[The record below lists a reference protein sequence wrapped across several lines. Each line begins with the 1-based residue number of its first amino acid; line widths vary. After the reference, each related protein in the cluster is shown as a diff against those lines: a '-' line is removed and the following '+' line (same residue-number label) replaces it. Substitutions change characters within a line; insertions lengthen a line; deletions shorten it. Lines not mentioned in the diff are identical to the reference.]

1 MPSKKSLLV
10 NIKKSYVISQDRMYT
25 YITLYRMI
33 ELEIVKD
40 QEDDSDM
47 KEKVNKI
54 RIKVTEGE
62 EIKEMIENHDSNKQ

>member
-1 MPSKKSLLV
+1 
-10 NIKKSYVISQDRMYT
+10 MYT

-47 KEKVNKI
+47 KDKVNKI
-54 RIKVTEGE
+54 RIKVTERE

>member
-47 KEKVNKI
+47 KDKVNKI
-54 RIKVTEGE
+54 RIKVTERE